1 MRTRT
6 FLLAGL
12 LVALLLGGVASYY
25 ASSHPDGL
33 VHVAEKVGFLD
44 TADDQTVASE
54 GPMAGYQVKGV
65 DDPRLSGGLAGV
77 VGIGITLAL
86 AGGLALA
93 VRRRGPQGADADPDA
108 DADSDADSGAG
119 IEA

>member
-33 VHVAEKVGFLD
+33 EYVARELGLQEPASD
-44 TADDQTVASE
+44 GAAD
-54 GPMAGYQVKGV
+54 GPMADYAVRGV
-65 DDPRLSGGLAGV
+65 DDTRLSGGLAGV
-77 VGIGITLAL
+77 IGIGVTLLL

-93 VRRRGPQGADADPDA
+93 VRRRGADDEPTPSED
-108 DADSDADSGAG
+108 
-119 IEA
+119 

>member
-6 FLLAGL
+6 FLLTGL

-25 ASSHPDGL
+25 ASNHPDGL
-33 VHVAEKVGFLD
+33 VYVAEKVGFLD
-44 TADDQTVASE
+44 TADDQPAAAD

-77 VGIGITLAL
+77 VGIVITLAL

-93 VRRRGPQGADADPDA
+93 VRRREPQDA
-108 DADSDADSGAG
+108 DADADADIDA
-119 IEA
+119 

>member
-1 MRTRT
+1 MKTRS

-12 LVALLLGGVASYY
+12 VVALLLGGIASYY

-33 VHVAEKVGFLD
+33 EHVAEQVGFLD
-44 TADDQTVASE
+44 TADESAAAD
-54 GPMAGYQVKGV
+54 GPMADYAVKGV

-77 VGIGITLAL
+77 IGILVTLAL

-93 VRRRGPQGADADPDA
+93 VRRRDPQDTDA
-108 DADSDADSGAG
+108 
-119 IEA
+119 E